1 MKCWLKLEGKVAI
14 ITGATSGI
22 GTAGAKLFASEGAIV
37 VAVGRNSDKG
47 TALVNEIKSKKGI
60 AILIRGDVSKSEDV
74 RNIVQRTV
82 QEFGRI
88 DILYNNAGIDV
99 VGTVPNTTEEKWD
112 LVINTNLKS
121 VFLTCKYVIPQMVKQ
136 GGGVIV
142 NTASELGTV
151 GAREMAAYCASKGG
165 VINLTKAMAVD
176 CAPFNIRV
184 NCLCPGPVETPML
197 ERIFNAATDPAQLR
211 EAQVKGVIL
220 QRVGKPEEIAKAAL
234 YLASDDSSFNSGNIL
249 LVDGGATS
257 WYGI

>member
-1 MKCWLKLEGKVAI
+1 MKLAGKIAI
-14 ITGATSGI
+14 ITGATAGI
-22 GTAGAKLFASEGAIV
+22 GTAGAKLFASEGATVI
-37 VAVGRNSDKG
+37 AVGRNVERG
-47 TALVNEIKSKKGI
+47 NALVDDIKSNKGK
-60 AILIRGDVSKSEDV
+60 AIFIRADVSKSEDV
-74 RNIVQRTV
+74 RNVVQKTV

-99 VGTVPNTTEEKWD
+99 VGTVPNTTEEQWE

-121 VFLTCKYVIPQMVKQ
+121 VFLMCKYTIPQMEKQ

-165 VINLTKAMAVD
+165 IINLTKAMAVD
-176 CAPFNIRV
+176 CAPLRIRV

-197 ERIFNAATDPAQLR
+197 ERIFDAASDPAQLR
-211 EAQVKGVIL
+211 QAQVKGVIL
-220 QRVGKPEEIAKAAL
+220 QRVGKPDEIAKAAL
-234 YLASDDSSFNSGNIL
+234 FLASDDSSFNSGNIL

>member
-1 MKCWLKLEGKVAI
+1 MKLDAKIAI

-37 VAVGRNSDKG
+37 VAVGRNSEKG
-47 TALVNEIKSKKGI
+47 NALVDEIKSNKGK
-60 AILIRGDVSKSEDV
+60 AIFVRADVSKSDDV
-74 RNIVQRTV
+74 RNIVQKTV
-82 QEFGRI
+82 QEFRRI

-99 VGTVPNTTEEKWD
+99 VGTVPNTTEEQWD

-121 VFLTCKYVIPQMVKQ
+121 VFLTCKYTIPQMAKQ

-165 VINLTKAMAVD
+165 IINLTKAMAID
-176 CAPFNIRV
+176 CAPLNIRV

-211 EAQVKGVIL
+211 EAQVKGTIL

-234 YLASDDSSFNSGNIL
+234 FLASDDSSFNSGNVL